1 MTSPLQ
7 AAANRRNAK
16 RSTGPRT
23 RAGKK
28 AARMNALRHGL
39 SANTVVLPHESTY
52 SYKKIRASLMQ
63 SYAPA
68 NDGEKMLV
76 DQIASGY
83 WRTIRARRFETAMFD
98 NQIRT
103 LKKRHEKDQTPDPR
117 HDDEACAVILQVE
130 SPESMRNYF
139 RYDSAI
145 ARDYY
150 HAIEA
155 LGRAQAARKRSEIRA
170 ENNVR
175 NTLQNVAQPLAATAF
190 NSTGFVS

>member
-1 MTSPLQ
+1 
-7 AAANRRNAK
+7 
-16 RSTGPRT
+16 
-23 RAGKK
+23 
-28 AARMNALRHGL
+28 
-39 SANTVVLPHESTY
+39 
-52 SYKKIRASLMQ
+52 MQ

-103 LKKRHEKDQTPDPR
+103 FKKRHEVDQAPDPR
-117 HDDEACAVILQVE
+117 HDDTACAVILQVE

-145 ARDYY
+145 ARDFY
-150 HAIEA
+150 HAIDA
-155 LGRAQAARKRSEIRA
+155 LERAQAARKRSEIRA
-170 ENNVR
+170 ENSSR
-175 NTLQNVAQPLAATAF
+175 NTLQNVAQPLRAAAF